1 MTAGCCR
8 PEPCVGP
15 PSGAMIGPVLGDTDS
30 PSWPRSQ
37 SVCLWPC
44 CRPAHKRRE
53 RRMTCPRWTG
63 GRRCPWTAGSCC
75 GGSAAPPPAAS
86 QRVAPRPPS
95 RRIPH
100 DDPHAVLVDTT
111 TCIGCRKCEWACNQA
126 SGLPVEPLETFEDK
140 AVFASMRR
148 PDAGHL
154 TVVNRFDDLSS
165 SGHPATSRSS
175 ACTATIRRVTRP
187 AS

>member
-1 MTAGCCR
+1 M
-8 PEPCVGP
+8 
-15 PSGAMIGPVLGDTDS
+15 SLD
-30 PSWPRSQ
+30 
-37 SVCLWPC
+37 
-44 CRPAHKRRE
+44 RRE
-53 RRMTCPRWTG
+53 LLRRLGCAATG
-63 GRRCPWTAGSCC
+63 CVAAG
-75 GGSAAPPPAAS
+75 GAEAAES
-86 QRVAPRPPS
+86 TN
-95 RRIPH
+95 PH

-175 ACTATIRRVTRP
+175 ACTATNRRARRR
-187 AS
+187 AW